1 MKSNVFVKVGLA
13 LAISGTLVGCG
24 GSGGGSGEGASDS
37 PATAP
42 LQVDPKNYDGT
53 PVSFRKSSDFVVASA
68 AYSDTLDM
76 QDWLADVEYQLEQ
89 YRYGAGYGDTTAE
102 HCLEENGNLFV
113 REEYSDTREY
123 IEYEFVNCLVPGYAE
138 PLRLNGTLV
147 YDETSNAAG
156 TRFQSKETFDIRGKF
171 ETDNRPLAI
180 VGSMNLDA
188 SFLDENNATFSISSP
203 AMEYLIGDQYL
214 ALQGMRMR
222 GTEKGELFTIDL
234 QAKLISSGMGGYLNL
249 STPTAVEE
257 FEYESCP
264 RKGHVVVSGDGKI
277 EARYGTSTGRGHG
290 IEILLN
296 GSEVEYS
303 DSCDVGFSGVG
314 GGGSSSTPITN
325 GNRDGAEVGTAVGN
339 SGVDSSAPP
348 EESSSSEPV

>member
-1 MKSNVFVKVGLA
+1 VKSSVFVKAGLA

-24 GSGGGSGEGASDS
+24 GSGGGRGESASDS

-42 LQVDPKNYDGT
+42 LQVDPKNYGGT
-53 PVSFRKSSDFVVASA
+53 PVSVRKNSDFEVAGA

-89 YRYGAGYGDTTAE
+89 YRYSGGYGDTSAE
-102 HCLEENGNLFV
+102 HCLEENGNLFIK
-113 REEYSDTREY
+113 EESSDTREY
-123 IEYEFVNCLVPGYAE
+123 IKYEFVDCLVPGYDE
-138 PLRLNGTLV
+138 PLRLNGTYV
-147 YDETSNAAG
+147 YDETSNTAG
-156 TRFQSKETFDIRGKF
+156 TRFQNKETFDIRGKF
-171 ETDNRPLAI
+171 ETDNRALAI
-180 VGSMNLDA
+180 VGSMNSDVNFA
-188 SFLDENNATFSISSP
+188 DENNVTFSFSSP

-222 GTEKGELFTIDL
+222 GSEKGDLFTIDM
-234 QAKLISSGMGGYLNL
+234 QAKLISSDMGGYLNL
-249 STPTAVEE
+249 STPTAIEE
-257 FEYESCP
+257 LEYENCP

-325 GNRDGAEVGTAVGN
+325 VNRDGTEVGTAVGN
-339 SGVDSSAPP
+339 SGTDTSAPP
-348 EESSSSEPV
+348 EESSSSGAV